1 MPQNH
6 IIFEGRRRAAR
17 HHTCKANG
25 PIPGAG
31 LVNGPIAPDG
41 CKAAA
46 PSTSESTPAVTPTG
60 TKPQLVLNGYI
71 NHRYKGR
78 NAKLAPN
85 EGRRTSAVT
94 DASAAARASGGGIP
108 GDVSVNGV
116 TTVDADAYSHNSD
129 QMTPEYRL
137 SAAMKNKRSKKFR
150 RKKRDTKVVNPE
162 NCKLRYFPP
171 QKEENWENEI
181 QDSTLTNGETMCFGV
196 KPYGPEDVL
205 QFALRDFTLKQ
216 RDTVDLPATTSYS
229 PAVHHPNPVEWL
241 CCRINPEPDQF
252 ADAEE

>member
-71 NHRYKGR
+71 NHRYKGK

-150 RKKRDTKVVNPE
+150 RKKRWVINIAAALNK
-162 NCKLRYFPP
+162 
-171 QKEENWENEI
+171 
-181 QDSTLTNGETMCFGV
+181 SFGV
-196 KPYGPEDVL
+196 KCTFIHNYS
-205 QFALRDFTLKQ
+205 TLSVRSSLSDWNIRWCSLLHWWTWKCMWKNTSV
-216 RDTVDLPATTSYS
+216 DWICYTVVEEILPSCLLSICANKVS
-229 PAVHHPNPVEWL
+229 VHRLLV
-241 CCRINPEPDQF
+241 
-252 ADAEE
+252 